1 MELSSV
7 AAIVR
12 VLNDAK
18 IIYFI
23 VGGVAVNAHGY
34 VRFTKDIDLV
44 IQLNPPNIESALSAL
59 ESIGYRLSIPVTASQ
74 FSDPETRE
82 SWRTEK
88 GMLVLKLW
96 SDLHRRTNIDIFVY
110 EPFDISVE
118 LTNILP
124 QEIEPGL
131 IAPIVSLPTLLE
143 MKREAG
149 RDLDII
155 DITELTRF

>member
-1 MELSSV
+1 MQLNSV
-7 AAIVR
+7 TAIVR
-12 VLNDAK
+12 ALNDAK
-18 IIYFI
+18 ITYFI

-44 IQLNPPNIESALSAL
+44 IQLIPTNIEAALTAL
-59 ESIGYRLSIPVTASQ
+59 EDIGYRLSIPVTAAQ

-110 EPFDISVE
+110 EPFDIAAE
-118 LTNILP
+118 LKNILP
-124 QEIEPGL
+124 QEIEPGV

-149 RDLDII
+149 RALDLI
-155 DITELTRF
+155 DITELTRS